1 MKKHRVS
8 ALLEFETI
16 EHLTKEAKEKSISVS
31 AVIRQ
36 KVEASYKFKDDIT
49 KALKS
54 DIENFS
60 TPEITKGYMYQY
72 QKAED
77 DYILSMNSKSKK

>member
-1 MKKHRVS
+1 MNKERIQV
-8 ALLEFETI
+8 LLDPETI
-16 EHLTKEAKEKSISVS
+16 KSLNKEAKEKSISVS

-36 KVEASYKFKDDIT
+36 KVEAMYKFKDDIT
-49 KALKS
+49 KAIKS

-60 TPEITKGYMYQY
+60 TPEITKGYMDQY